1 MFPVS
6 GITMYISRNYKLF
19 LLYKNDFRGIRLN
32 STKTLFAFY
41 TFLLSFNAFQ
51 TTHKTLIIMQLSS
64 VVVENQTFISF
75 ISFHLEIE
83 NPLPRTLVE
92 IVNLSLTGK
101 QSLNLINFR
110 IQDKHKYVYDLKT
123 IAML

>member
-1 MFPVS
+1 
-6 GITMYISRNYKLF
+6 
-19 LLYKNDFRGIRLN
+19 
-32 STKTLFAFY
+32 
-41 TFLLSFNAFQ
+41 
-51 TTHKTLIIMQLSS
+51 MQLSS
-64 VVVENQTFISF
+64 VAVENQTF

-101 QSLNLINFR
+101 QYLNLINFR

>member
-1 MFPVS
+1 
-6 GITMYISRNYKLF
+6 
-19 LLYKNDFRGIRLN
+19 
-32 STKTLFAFY
+32 
-41 TFLLSFNAFQ
+41 
-51 TTHKTLIIMQLSS
+51 MQLSS